1 MTPFPNPQEI
11 LPLNTVRDLWRWSIT
26 ILQRSGVFF
35 GHGYPTPQEEARHL
49 LLFSLSLPRD
59 QDPTL
64 WLDARL
70 LPHERE
76 EFLELLKRR
85 IVERIPVPYLTREAW
100 LGPHRFYCDERVL
113 IPRSFIAEAL
123 EETLVFLIEDFHA
136 LQRVADVCTGG
147 GSLAILLA
155 LHCPE
160 ARVDAVDI
168 SPDALAVARLNCA
181 EYGLSEQIHL
191 FEGDLLE
198 PLEEGVYDLIISNPP
213 YVDQAAMEN
222 LPAEYRRE
230 PVTALASGLD
240 GLDHVRRILATAHRH
255 LSPEGWLVVE
265 VGHQANELEAAF
277 PNLPFIWLELSAG
290 DRFVFALPYAALES
304 LDCAVPAP
312 LSLPE

>member
-1 MTPFPNPQEI
+1 MKPFPNSHEI
-11 LPLNTVRDLWRWSIT
+11 LPLNTLRDLWRWGVT

-64 WLDARL
+64 WLDAHI

-76 EFLELLKRR
+76 EFLGLLQRR
-85 IVERIPVPYLTREAW
+85 IEERIPVPYLTHEAW
-100 LGPHRFYCDERVL
+100 LGPHRFYCDERTL

-123 EETLVFLIEDFHA
+123 EDALVFLIEDFHT

-160 ARVDAVDI
+160 ARVDAADI

-181 EYGLSEQIHL
+181 EYGLSAQIHL

-198 PLEEGVYDLIISNPP
+198 PLEEGIYDLIISNPP

-222 LPAEYRRE
+222 LPAEYRQE
-230 PVTALASGLD
+230 PIAALASGID
-240 GLDHVRRILATAHRH
+240 GLDHVRRILTTAHRH

-265 VGHQANELEAAF
+265 VGHQADALEAAF
-277 PNLPFIWLELSAG
+277 PHLPFIWLDLSAG
-290 DRFVFALPYAALES
+290 NRFVFALPYAALGS
-304 LDCAVPAP
+304 
-312 LSLPE
+312 